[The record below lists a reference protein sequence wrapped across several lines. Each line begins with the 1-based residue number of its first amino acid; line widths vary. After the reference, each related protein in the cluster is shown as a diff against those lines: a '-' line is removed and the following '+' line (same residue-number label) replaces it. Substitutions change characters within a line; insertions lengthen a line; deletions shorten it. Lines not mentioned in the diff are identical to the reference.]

1 MAIALMISPA
11 CLLWGSIILA
21 FDEPTPA
28 TIPLTYTGM
37 SVAGVAGMAFTRD
50 VRLFRTSQ
58 LLAILLLPFLLTASL
73 GGFVSGSAVILW
85 SSLCPLGAM
94 LSVGRRQAIIWF
106 FAFLGLLAI
115 SVALGPFARSG
126 NNLPTAVVIAFVAMN
141 ISGVSAVAFVLLRYF
156 IKQLEQ
162 EREKSERLLLNVL
175 PREIATVLKEDG
187 RTIVD

>member
-1 MAIALMISPA
+1 
-11 CLLWGSIILA
+11 
-21 FDEPTPA
+21 
-28 TIPLTYTGM
+28 
-37 SVAGVAGMAFTRD
+37 
-50 VRLFRTSQ
+50 
-58 LLAILLLPFLLTASL
+58 
-73 GGFVSGSAVILW
+73 
-85 SSLCPLGAM
+85 M

-115 SVALGPFARSG
+115 SVALEPFARSG

-141 ISGVSAVAFVLLRYF
+141 VSGVSAVAFVLRWYF

-187 RTIVD
+187 RTIADQFDEVSVLFADVVGSTALAVRRTPIELVEVLNEAFSYFDSLVDKYDLEKIRTIGDNYMVASGVPRPR